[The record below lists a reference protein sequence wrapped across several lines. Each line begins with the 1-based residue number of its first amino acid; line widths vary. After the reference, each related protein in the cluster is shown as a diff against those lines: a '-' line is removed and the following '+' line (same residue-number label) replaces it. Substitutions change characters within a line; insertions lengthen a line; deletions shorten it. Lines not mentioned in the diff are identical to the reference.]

1 MTQVLFKFK
10 GKFAKSCGGKIHAMY
25 RKFAMVEKF
34 EKPADKAYWVC
45 ELGDFT
51 TFVFEKVADHAAKI
65 VEVAEAAKAAAE
77 AAKNTKTTDD
87 TKNMDADMD
96 ENKEKP
102 MEGAADGDA
111 MVPEME
117 APM

>member
-45 ELGDFT
+45 DLGDFT

-65 VEVAEAAKAAAE
+65 VEVAEAAKAAVE
-77 AAKNTKTTDD
+77 AAKNAKPT
-87 TKNMDADMD
+87 MDADMD